1 MKIYRAWTDSMHAV
15 QYTLGYF
22 EREEDAKKFLPELTT
37 AGPNAGVEEINVIP
51 HTLIIEQKERLI
63 KGNSI

>member
-22 EREEDAKKFLPELTT
+22 ERKEDAEESLPELTA
-37 AGPNAGVEEINVIP
+37 AGPAAGVERINVTP
-51 HTLIIEQKERLI
+51 PLSKEV
-63 KGNSI
+63 